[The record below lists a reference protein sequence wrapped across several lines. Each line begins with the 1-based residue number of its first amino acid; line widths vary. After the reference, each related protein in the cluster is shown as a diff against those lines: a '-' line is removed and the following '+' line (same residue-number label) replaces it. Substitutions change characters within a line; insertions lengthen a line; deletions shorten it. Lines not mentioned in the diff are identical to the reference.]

1 MEAVSW
7 GQRVAV
13 GCECDYFALVSPCQ
27 FVPSAFSSANPVH
40 EVSWTRARC
49 SSIQHLDM
57 RCCLGQCGYPG
68 AAIEGGGEGACLL
81 SACPSCPP
89 LTAGCCPSGS
99 CRMCTYPPRIDTL
112 AATVAKG
119 RQRQPIGA
127 ASKELR
133 RQDGERH
140 VFVNIVDVMSQIVCT
155 TCKPSLQCRGDSSAV
170 RRSIIE
176 ISAEARVDTQLGALC

>member
-1 MEAVSW
+1 M
-7 GQRVAV
+7 
-13 GCECDYFALVSPCQ
+13 FAISMSQ
-27 FVPSAFSSANPVH
+27 
-40 EVSWTRARC
+40 
-49 SSIQHLDM
+49 
-57 RCCLGQCGYPG
+57 
-68 AAIEGGGEGACLL
+68 L
-81 SACPSCPP
+81 SP

-99 CRMCTYPPRIDTL
+99 CRLCTYPTQIDTL

-155 TCKPSLQCRGDSSAV
+155 TCKPCTLPVQCRGDSSAV